1 MAKLQFTIYFIY
13 NLQLFLL
20 TLHKVQ
26 DGKVKE
32 NVAKGKRESD
42 LQKIIKSSQKTTDRI
57 KKKTHA
63 RRTSMKKKEKKSFR
77 SFIS

>member
-26 DGKVKE
+26 DGKVKK
-32 NVAKGKRESD
+32 NIAKGKRESD

-57 KKKTHA
+57 KKKHA